1 MTAGGRAASMSS
13 VIRYR
18 ILIDARLTS
27 RLARNIDGVK
37 MEPEGSGM
45 ALLVD
50 VEDAAELDALLQRL
64 GDLGVA
70 VVCLEQEAQ
79 PA

>member
-1 MTAGGRAASMSS
+1 MTRGARVASMRT

-18 ILIDARLTS
+18 ILIDSRLTS
-27 RLARNIDGVK
+27 RLASSIDAVEL
-37 MEPEGSGM
+37 EPTGRGM

-50 VEDAAELDALLQRL
+50 VADPSELDALLDRL
-64 GDLGVA
+64 GDLGVN
-70 VVCLEQEAQ
+70 VVSLEQEPQ

>member
-1 MTAGGRAASMSS
+1 MPSGERAASMGS

-27 RLARNIDGVK
+27 RLARNLDAVAL
-37 MEPEGSGM
+37 EPEGSGM
-45 ALLVD
+45 ILVVD
-50 VEDAAELDALLQRL
+50 VADAAELDALLQRL
-64 GDLGVA
+64 GDLGVT
-70 VVCLEQEAQ
+70 VVSLEQEAQ

>member
-1 MTAGGRAASMSS
+1 MAS

-27 RLARNIDGVK
+27 RLARNIDALE

-45 ALLVD
+45 ALIVD
-50 VEDAAELDALLQRL
+50 VADAAELDALLQRL
-64 GDLGVA
+64 GDLGLT
-70 VVCLEQEAQ
+70 VVSLEQEPQ

>member
-1 MTAGGRAASMSS
+1 MTTGALAASMRA

-18 ILIDARLTS
+18 IFIDGRLTS
-27 RLARNIDGVK
+27 RLANGIDAAAL
-37 MEPEGSGM
+37 EPTGRGM

-50 VEDAAELDALLQRL
+50 VADPSGLDALLDRL
-64 GDLGVA
+64 GDLGVN
-70 VVCLEQEAQ
+70 VVSLEQEPQ

>member
-1 MTAGGRAASMSS
+1 MRS

-18 ILIDARLTS
+18 ILIDGRLTS
-27 RLARNIDGVK
+27 RLASNLDLVE
-37 MEPEGSGM
+37 MEPHGGGM

-50 VEDAAELDALLQRL
+50 VTDAGELDALLQRL
-64 GDLGVA
+64 GDLGLT
-70 VVCLEQEAQ
+70 VVSLEQEAQ

>member
-1 MTAGGRAASMSS
+1 

-27 RLARNIDGVK
+27 RLARNLDAVAL
-37 MEPEGSGM
+37 EPEGSGM
-45 ALLVD
+45 TLVVD
-50 VEDAAELDALLQRL
+50 VADAAELDALLQRL
-64 GDLGVA
+64 GDLGVT
-70 VVCLEQEAQ
+70 VVSLEQEAQ

>member
-1 MTAGGRAASMSS
+1 MTAGGRAASMGS

-27 RLARNIDGVK
+27 RLARNIDAVE

-50 VEDAAELDALLQRL
+50 VADAGELDALLLRL
-64 GDLGVA
+64 GDLGLT
-70 VVCLEQEAQ
+70 VVSLEQEPQ

>member
-1 MTAGGRAASMSS
+1 MTAAARGASMRS

-18 ILIDARLTS
+18 IVIDGRLTS
-27 RLARNIDGVK
+27 RLASNIDAA
-37 MEPEGSGM
+37 ELEAHEGGT

-50 VEDAAELDALLQRL
+50 VANAAELDALLQRL
-64 GDLGVA
+64 GDLGLN
-70 VVCLEQEAQ
+70 VVSLEQEPQ

>member
-1 MTAGGRAASMSS
+1 MTAGARAASMRS

-18 ILIDARLTS
+18 ILIDGTLTS
-27 RLARNIDGVK
+27 RLASSIEAVEL
-37 MEPEGSGM
+37 EPSGRGM

-50 VEDAAELDALLQRL
+50 VADPSELDALLERL
-64 GDLGVA
+64 GDLGVN
-70 VVCLEQEAQ
+70 VVSLEQEPQ

>member
-1 MTAGGRAASMSS
+1 MRS

-18 ILIDARLTS
+18 ILIDGRLTS
-27 RLARNIDGVK
+27 RLASSIDAVEL
-37 MEPEGSGM
+37 EPSGRGM

-50 VEDAAELDALLQRL
+50 VADPSELDALLERL
-64 GDLGVA
+64 GDLGVN
-70 VVCLEQEAQ
+70 VVSLEQEPL